1 MDKKIKY
8 IYEQK
13 DLLKKYI
20 KLIEDECEDFYITY
34 GLDKEKEATLDDVEK
49 YKAFYENLDKTCNSD
64 VFKALGS
71 FIYQVPKTCSFLTAL
86 SGDGGVTTYRVDI
99 KTNKIE
105 GCVSIDLPPYNRDS
119 MDFIYLHEGVHGLY
133 WDTRKGKEFMNS
145 PNIEVLP
152 YFFMLYALEHLH
164 SNYKEETIDSIVG
177 RFIANSYSSAN
188 NILYKLNN
196 RLLHY
201 SDEELKQN
209 FRLSKFEL
217 ESITGK
223 KEELYLDYQQFLG
236 PIKSII
242 LYEYCLEKKIS
253 FDSVFDSVLDSEK
266 EVGTELDYNLLDIS
280 IEDNFN
286 IYKKFVKSKKM
297 VLLHK

>member
-8 IYEQK
+8 IYEQE

-20 KLIEDECEDFYITY
+20 KLIEDECECFNIMYD
-34 GLDKEKEATLDDVEK
+34 LDEAKEATLDDVEK
-49 YKAFYENLDKTCNSD
+49 YKTFYENLDKTCNSD

-86 SGDGGVTTYRVDI
+86 SGDGGTTTYKVNI
-99 KTNKIE
+99 KTNQIG

-133 WDTRKGKEFMNS
+133 WDTRKGKEFINS

-164 SNYKEETIDSIVG
+164 NNYKKETIDSIVG
-177 RFIANSYSSAN
+177 RFIVNSYSSAN
-188 NILYKLNN
+188 DILYKLNN

-209 FRLSKFEL
+209 FRLSKSEL
-217 ESITGK
+217 ESITEK
-223 KEELYLDYQQFLG
+223 KEKLYLDYKQFLG
-236 PIKSII
+236 PIESII

-253 FDSVFDSVLDSEK
+253 FESVLDSVLDSEK
-266 EVGTELDYNLLDIS
+266 
-280 IEDNFN
+280 
-286 IYKKFVKSKKM
+286 KSWNRIG
-297 VLLHK
+297 L